1 MTHRLIIFFVIF
13 FFSIGLKAQDSRSF
27 IQGKQWILATEKA
40 EKSNTLKFIPYSKDK
55 VSLNTMVWTF
65 LPNGRIA
72 YDYQSSDD
80 VEACLGVD
88 FLDLDV
94 DACIW
99 RPVPNTNFILLTLK
113 GGYASIDDFI
123 LKNEY
128 EFQTAE
134 DENLEMGFELKLKK
148 KVYFRNIN

>member
-1 MTHRLIIFFVIF
+1 MPFRLMLFLFIVL
-13 FFSIGLKAQDSRSF
+13 SSSATTAQDIKGF
-27 IQGKQWILATEKA
+27 IQGKQWILVTEKA
-40 EKSNTLKFIPYSKDK
+40 EKSTSLTFLPYAKDK
-55 VSLNTMVWTF
+55 ITLNTMIWTF
-65 LPNGRIA
+65 LPNGRIT

-99 RPVPNTNFILLTLK
+99 KFNISSNSVLLTLK

-128 EFQTAE
+128 DFQTFE
-134 DENLEMGFELKLKK
+134 GENQEMGFELILKK